1 VSLTAVREQ
10 LTGSPVRIGAQNMYF
25 EPKGAYTGEIR
36 PVMLLG
42 LFDYVILGH
51 SERRHVFGETDDL
64 VQRKLSAAF
73 AHDLLQILCVGE
85 TLAENDAGQ
94 TDAVIRRQL
103 ESALVDVADPA
114 GLVIAYEPVWAI
126 GTGRPATPEGANTV
140 MATIRILLAERLGP
154 AVADNTRILYGGSV
168 SPDNFESF
176 MAQSEI
182 DGGLVG
188 GASLVADGFVALARQ
203 AAQSLG

>member
-1 VSLTAVREQ
+1 
-10 LTGSPVRIGAQNMYF
+10 
-25 EPKGAYTGEIR
+25 
-36 PVMLLG
+36 MLLG
-42 LFDYVILGH
+42 LVDYVILGH

-64 VQRKLSAAF
+64 VQRKLRAAF
-73 AHDLLQILCVGE
+73 AHDLLPILCVGE

-103 ESALVDVADPA
+103 ETALVDVTDPA

-140 MATIRILLAERLGP
+140 MATIRTLLAERLGP

-168 SPDNFESF
+168 SPDNFASF

-188 GASLVADGFVALARQ
+188 GASLIADGFVALARQ
-203 AAQSLG
+203 AAQTLG